1 MTYTLPDEIN
11 LTTLPL
17 ITQLQ
22 LRRLMNG
29 DTTPSNVSQRK
40 YVRNKEGKHEEA
52 FYFALAVS
60 MFRLLE
66 EFNQNIKEEI
76 LK

>member
-1 MTYTLPDEIN
+1 MSLPDEIN

-22 LRRLMNG
+22 LRRLLNG
-29 DTTPSNVSQRK
+29 ETTPTNVSQRK
-40 YVRNKEGKHEEA
+40 YVRIKEGKHEEA

-60 MFRLLE
+60 MFRLLQ
-66 EFNQNIKEEI
+66 EFNQNLKELE
-76 LK
+76 